1 MVKVKVLI
9 KGYAKEIKNG
19 WIASSTTVL
28 IEDKGKKIIV
38 DPGINRKL
46 LLESLKR
53 ENLTVEDIDVVF
65 MTHLHP
71 DHNYLSG
78 IFVDAIAMDD
88 GVIYEGDKETEYSGN
103 IPGTNIKVMLTPGH
117 EKFHASLVVETD
129 KGTIVV
135 AGDVFWWMDDEG
147 QNVSDIEELLN
158 HKDPFVKDILLLI
171 VVPDATELF
180 VILIAH
186 EPVEFRYNTHESR
199 KVSVGVY
206 RN

>member
-1 MVKVKVLI
+1 
-9 KGYAKEIKNG
+9 
-19 WIASSTTVL
+19 
-28 IEDKGKKIIV
+28 
-38 DPGINRKL
+38 
-46 LLESLKR
+46 
-53 ENLTVEDIDVVF
+53 

-117 EKFHASLVVETD
+117 EKFHASLIVETD

-158 HKDPFVKDILLLI
+158 HKDPFVKDKKALL
-171 VVPDATELF
+171 
-180 VILIAH
+180 
-186 EPVEFRYNTHESR
+186 ESR
-199 KVSVGVY
+199 KKVLEIADWIIPGHGKMFKNPRRMRSLTV
-206 RN
+206 